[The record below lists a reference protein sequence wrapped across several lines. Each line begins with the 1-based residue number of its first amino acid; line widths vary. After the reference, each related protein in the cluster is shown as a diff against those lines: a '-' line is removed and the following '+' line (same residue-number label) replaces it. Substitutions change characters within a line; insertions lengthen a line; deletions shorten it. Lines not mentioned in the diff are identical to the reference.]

1 MSARATSHKK
11 HLLINSKYS
20 PTGDSSSQ
28 DSGTSPPPPPP
39 LLPPPPSQDMSL
51 FDFEGSTNYFK
62 SFDIRDDESFS
73 DEGENVWELPPT
85 KTAQGFDFSLT
96 QILNNSSPKDIRR
109 TEDSVIKGKEQISR
123 SQSVDS
129 IPSINSK
136 GICNENYLAIPE
148 RMMDDVAD
156 SAVVDVTLWHDE
168 EEKLDAMFDLVKEL
182 EELIVG
188 QGVEITDNPCDKEE
202 EDTIP
207 DVFALNETATSV
219 NVAKQTDAKNQDV
232 DSALAWSALSFL
244 LGSPAPA
251 SVTKKSSRKGNA
263 KLWDFGV
270 GAEDED
276 IPNLPSAGD
285 TVEWDVSPSFPAQ
298 TNNEEEGIIAP
309 PVIFKVNS
317 FLQAKKENS
326 GVDLSDT
333 FTTSSLLSDDTF
345 LSRDVS
351 NPETRVALVMP
362 GDEEEEDTIP
372 DVFALSETAT
382 TLNVAKQTDAKNQ
395 DVDSALAWSA
405 LSFLLG
411 SPAPASVTKKSSRK
425 GNAKLWDFN
434 AETEDEDIPN
444 LPSAGDRR
452 G

>member
-1 MSARATSHKK
+1 MKRSRVQHGSFIRSFSEHPVNAIKTSVNGLSGLRNKLAIMSARARSHKK
-11 HLLINSKYS
+11 HLLIKSKYS
-20 PTGDSSSQ
+20 PTVDSSSQ

-96 QILNNSSPKDIRR
+96 QILSNSSPKDIRR

-207 DVFALNETATSV
+207 DVFALNETATSL

-270 GAEDED
+270 G
-276 IPNLPSAGD
+276 
-285 TVEWDVSPSFPAQ
+285 
-298 TNNEEEGIIAP
+298 
-309 PVIFKVNS
+309 
-317 FLQAKKENS
+317 
-326 GVDLSDT
+326 
-333 FTTSSLLSDDTF
+333 
-345 LSRDVS
+345 
-351 NPETRVALVMP
+351 
-362 GDEEEEDTIP
+362 
-372 DVFALSETAT
+372 
-382 TLNVAKQTDAKNQ
+382 
-395 DVDSALAWSA
+395 
-405 LSFLLG
+405 
-411 SPAPASVTKKSSRK
+411 
-425 GNAKLWDFN
+425 
-434 AETEDEDIPN
+434 TEDEDIPD
-444 LPSAGDRR
+444 LPCR